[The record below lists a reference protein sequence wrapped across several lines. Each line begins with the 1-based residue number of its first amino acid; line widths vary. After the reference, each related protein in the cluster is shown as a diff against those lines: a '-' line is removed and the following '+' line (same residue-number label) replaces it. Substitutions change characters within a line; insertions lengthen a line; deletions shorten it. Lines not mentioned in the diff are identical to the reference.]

1 MEVIMKLKQ
10 IAPLLTM
17 LSFISCGKGHEESVT
32 ILTSEV
38 TQEGDFKAILRPY
51 NQSLSGWIPNG
62 MVRLKI
68 AGDQLDI
75 TAWLDD
81 SASVTH
87 RINIHQ
93 GSECPS
99 SFHDSNRDGLVDFQ
113 ESIKASKDILIPIDS
128 HLNEQVSEN
137 DFYPFGN
144 FSYSERGSLSKILM
158 DLAKDDLDLED
169 SVIKWPHA
177 KGLNLEGKVII
188 VSGIS
193 PARNLPTTVSSL
205 KEMSPQL
212 SMPIAC
218 GVIEKI

>member
-1 MEVIMKLKQ
+1 MKLKQ
-10 IAPLLTM
+10 MIPLLMM
-17 LSFISCGKGHEESVT
+17 LSLISCGKDYKEPVPT
-32 ILTSEV
+32 INSEV

-51 NQSLSGWIPNG
+51 NNSLSGWIPNG
-62 MVRLKI
+62 MIRLKVT
-68 AGDQLDI
+68 GDQLDI
-75 TAWLDD
+75 SAWLDD

-158 DLAKDDLDLED
+158 DLAKDDLDIED
-169 SVIKWPHA
+169 SVIKWPRA

-188 VSGIS
+188 VLGVS
-193 PARNLPTTVSSL
+193 PTRNLPTTVSSL
-205 KEMSPQL
+205 KNLTPQL
-212 SMPIAC
+212 SIPIAC